1 LRRSSRNLKKFS
13 RGKRPCGLP
22 RQRILL
28 RDSRYEMI
36 YHLLWYLRD
45 WLTHSMGFYAY
56 GDVML
61 RSVAAV
67 LTSFLIA
74 LLLGPRIIRWLMRKK
89 IGDRPEFNHTALN
102 ELTKTKAN
110 TPTMGGLI
118 MLLAILTATLLWA
131 KLTNPFVQKAIVV
144 VIWFGALGGV
154 DDWLK
159 LTADARRRSRDG
171 LKAWEKLIFQ
181 IGGAVL
187 IASFLYNDF
196 ANITDGKLFW
206 VPFYKHGL
214 PLANWMFILIAIF
227 YLTATSN
234 AVNLTDG
241 MDGLAAGCVAIASA
255 TLALLCYVASETM
268 TRTSQVTWSS
278 YLLLPAIPQAGELSI
293 FYSAILGSVLG
304 FLWYNCHPAQ
314 TFMGDVGSLPLGAAM
329 GYGALVTRN
338 EILLLVI
345 GGVFMLELTSVVL
358 QVGYFKY
365 TGGKRIFRCAPIHH
379 HFHLAGWSEPQV
391 VVRFW
396 LLAAAFAALALA
408 TLKIR

>member
-1 LRRSSRNLKKFS
+1 
-13 RGKRPCGLP
+13 
-22 RQRILL
+22 
-28 RDSRYEMI
+28 MI

-45 WLTHSMGFYAY
+45 VFTHQLGFYAY
-56 GDVML
+56 QNVVF
-61 RSVAAV
+61 RSVSAI
-67 LTSFLIA
+67 LTSLLIA
-74 LLLGPRIIRWLMRKK
+74 LIIGPKIIRWLMRKK
-89 IGDRPEFNHTALN
+89 IGDRPEFHHATLN
-102 ELTKTKAN
+102 ELTKEKAN

-118 MLLAILTATLLWA
+118 IILSVVSTTLLWA
-131 KLTNPFVQKAIVV
+131 KLNNPFVQKAIVL

-159 LTADARRRSRDG
+159 LTVDVRHRTRNG
-171 LKAWEKLIFQ
+171 LKPWEKLIFQ

-187 IASFLYNDF
+187 IASFLYADF
-196 ANITDGKLFW
+196 VNIDDAKLFW
-206 VPFYKHGL
+206 LPFYKHGL
-214 PLANWMFILIAIF
+214 PLANWMFILVAIF
-227 YLTATSN
+227 YLSATSN

-241 MDGLAAGCVAIASA
+241 MDGLASGCVGMVALV
-255 TLALLCYVASETM
+255 LALLCFVASETM
-268 TRTSQVTWSS
+268 SRTTPVTWAS

-293 FYSAILGSVLG
+293 FYSAILGAVLG
-304 FLWYNCHPAQ
+304 FLWFNCHPAQ

-338 EILLLVI
+338 EILLLII
-345 GGVFMLELTSVVL
+345 GGVFVIELLSVVL

-365 TGGKRIFRCAPIHH
+365 TGGKRLFRCAPIHH
-379 HFHLAGWSEPQV
+379 HFHLVGWSEPQV

>member
-1 LRRSSRNLKKFS
+1 
-13 RGKRPCGLP
+13 
-22 RQRILL
+22 
-28 RDSRYEMI
+28 MI
-36 YHLLWYLRD
+36 YHLLQHFYDPVTGRALF
-45 WLTHSMGFYAY
+45 GFYAY
-56 GDVML
+56 QYVVF
-61 RSVAAV
+61 RSVAAT
-67 LTSFLIA
+67 LTSLLIA
-74 LLLGPRIIRWLMRKK
+74 LFIGPKIIRWLMRKK
-89 IGDRPEFNHTALN
+89 IGDRPEFHHATLN
-102 ELTKTKAN
+102 ELTKEKAN

-118 MLLAILTATLLWA
+118 IILSAVSTTLLWA
-131 KLTNPFVQKAIVV
+131 KLNNPFVQKAIFL

-159 LTADARRRSRDG
+159 LTVDVRHRTRNG
-171 LKAWEKLIFQ
+171 LRPWEKLIFQ

-187 IASFLYNDF
+187 ISLFLYADF
-196 ANITDGKLFW
+196 DNIPDGIRFW
-206 VPFYKHGL
+206 VPFYKQGL

-227 YLTATSN
+227 YLSATSN

-241 MDGLAAGCVAIASA
+241 MDGLAAGCVGMVALVLAI
-255 TLALLCYVASETM
+255 LCFVASETM
-268 TRTSQVTWSS
+268 SRTTPVTWAS

-293 FYSAILGSVLG
+293 FYSAILGAVLG
-304 FLWYNCHPAQ
+304 FLWFNCHPAQ

-338 EILLLVI
+338 EILLLII
-345 GGVFMLELTSVVL
+345 GGVFVIELLSVVL

-365 TGGKRIFRCAPIHH
+365 TDGKRLFRCAPIHH
-379 HFHLAGWSEPQV
+379 HFHLIGWSEPQV

>member
-1 LRRSSRNLKKFS
+1 
-13 RGKRPCGLP
+13 
-22 RQRILL
+22 
-28 RDSRYEMI
+28 MI

-45 WLTHSMGFYAY
+45 VFTHRLGFYAY
-56 GDVML
+56 QNVVF
-61 RSVAAV
+61 RSVLAI
-67 LTSFLIA
+67 LTSLLIA
-74 LLLGPRIIRWLMRKK
+74 LLIGPKIIRWLMRKK
-89 IGDRPEFNHTALN
+89 IGDRPEFHHATLN
-102 ELTKTKAN
+102 ELTKEKAN

-118 MLLAILTATLLWA
+118 IILSAVSTTLLWA
-131 KLTNPFVQKAIVV
+131 KLNNPFVQKAIVL

-159 LTADARRRSRDG
+159 LTVDSRRRGRNG
-171 LKAWEKLIFQ
+171 LRPWEKLIFQ

-187 IASFLYNDF
+187 IASFLFADF
-196 ANITDGKLFW
+196 VNIPDANLFW
-206 VPFYKHGL
+206 LPFYKHGL

-227 YLTATSN
+227 YISATSN

-241 MDGLAAGCVAIASA
+241 MDGLAAGCVGMVSLV
-255 TLALLCYVASETM
+255 LALLCYVASETM
-268 TRTSQVTWSS
+268 ARTTPVTWAS

-293 FYSAILGSVLG
+293 FYSAILGAVLG
-304 FLWYNCHPAQ
+304 FLWFNCHPAQ

-338 EILLLVI
+338 EILLLII
-345 GGVFMLELTSVVL
+345 GGVFVVELISVVL

-365 TGGKRIFRCAPIHH
+365 TGGKRLFRCAPIHH
-379 HFHLAGWSEPQV
+379 HYHLIGWSEPQV